1 MKTSTINTARR
12 NMVSKSILAMFV
24 NNEINTQEDVNA
36 IMATIM
42 RNLSMTRTEAARFF
56 RESIGADR
64 L

>member
-1 MKTSTINTARR
+1 MKANTINTVRR

-24 NNEINTQEDVNA
+24 NNEINTQDDVNTVMSA
-36 IMATIM
+36 IM
-42 RNLSMTRTEAARFF
+42 RNLSMTRTEAANFF

>member
-1 MKTSTINTARR
+1 
-12 NMVSKSILAMFV
+12 MVSKAILSMFAS
-24 NNEINTQEDVNA
+24 NEINTQEDVNA
-36 IMATIM
+36 IMSAIM

>member
-1 MKTSTINTARR
+1 
-12 NMVSKSILAMFV
+12 MVSKSILAMFV

-36 IMATIM
+36 IMAAIM

>member
-1 MKTSTINTARR
+1 MKANKIYTARR

-24 NNEINTQEDVNA
+24 NNEINTQEDVN
-36 IMATIM
+36 TIM
-42 RNLSMTRTEAARFF
+42 DALMKNLAMTRTEAAQFF

>member
-1 MKTSTINTARR
+1 MKTNTTNTVRR

-24 NNEINTQEDVNA
+24 NNEINTQEDVNI
-36 IMATIM
+36 IMEGLVK
-42 RNLSMTRTEAARFF
+42 NLSMTRTEAAQFF

>member
-1 MKTSTINTARR
+1 MKTNKISAARR

-24 NNEINTQEDVNA
+24 NNEINTQEDVNI
-36 IMATIM
+36 IMIGLM
-42 RNLSMTRTEAARFF
+42 KNLAMTRTEAANFF

>member
-1 MKTSTINTARR
+1 MKANTINTARR

>member
-1 MKTSTINTARR
+1 MKANTINTVRR

-24 NNEINTQEDVNA
+24 NNEINTQDDVNTVMSA
-36 IMATIM
+36 IM
-42 RNLSMTRTEAARFF
+42 RNLSMTITEAANFF

>member
-1 MKTSTINTARR
+1 MKANTTNATRR

-24 NNEINTQEDVNA
+24 NNEINTQEDVNT
-36 IMATIM
+36 IMSAIM
-42 RNLSMTRTEAARFF
+42 RNLAMTRTEAANFF

>member
-1 MKTSTINTARR
+1 MKANTTNTVRR

-24 NNEINTQEDVNA
+24 NNEINTQEDVNT
-36 IMATIM
+36 IMTTIM

>member
-1 MKTSTINTARR
+1 MKANTINTARR

-24 NNEINTQEDVNA
+24 NNEINTQEDVNT
-36 IMATIM
+36 IMTTIM

-56 RESIGADR
+56 RESIGADC

>member
-1 MKTSTINTARR
+1 MYAYTINTARR
-12 NMVSKSILAMFV
+12 NMFSKSILAMFV